1 MIKDIP
7 NIVKYTTGKDM
18 NEKSLSYERFVTHLK
33 FLLQRVV
40 SDEIYT
46 DIDEAMCRIMREES
60 QAEYECA
67 LKIREYLKVKLKFEI
82 SEEELMYLTMH
93 IKRASR
99 D

>member
-1 MIKDIP
+1 MIKDIL

-40 SDEIYT
+40 SGEIYT

-93 IKRASR
+93 IKCASR